1 MSETINIQDEQIEE
15 IPVISDEVFTIKL
28 KKPFEFEGKTYKELR
43 FDFSKLS
50 GNDCLAIE
58 NELQMLGK
66 GAVAPEFSGEYL
78 IRFAARA
85 LEEDLG
91 PDFIAALPAATFT
104 KIRNRARSFLLV
116 TG

>member
-1 MSETINIQDEQIEE
+1 MSEIIDIQDKQIEE
-15 IPVISDEVFTIKL
+15 LAVNSTDVFTIKL
-28 KKPFEFEGKTYKELR
+28 KKPFPFEGKTYEELH
-43 FDFSKLS
+43 FDFGKLT

-58 NELQMLGK
+58 NELNMLGR

-85 LEEDLG
+85 LDENLG
-91 PDFIAALPAATFT
+91 PDFISALPAATFT
-104 KIRNRARSFLLV
+104 KIRNRVRSFLLV

>member
-15 IPVISDEVFTIKL
+15 LAVNSEEVFTIKL
-28 KKPFEFEGKTYKELR
+28 KKPFEFEGKTYEALR
-43 FDFSKLS
+43 FDFGKLS
-50 GNDCLAIE
+50 GKDCLAIE
-58 NELQMLGK
+58 NELQMLGI
-66 GAVAPEFSGEYL
+66 GAAVPEFSGEYL

-91 PDFIAALPAATFT
+91 PDFIEALPAATFT
-104 KIRNRARSFLLV
+104 KIRNRVRSFLLV